1 MNLNKVSPEE
11 RLQICRKYFIVGSFM
26 LPFVWLVNVVW
37 FFREAFF
44 NKDAKPQ
51 IKRYVAWSGLGVV
64 IWTAVIVA
72 WTVIYQTQRV
82 KWGLAGD
89 YISIVLP
96 NGIE

>member
-11 RLQICRKYFIVGSFM
+11 KLQICRKYFIIGSFF
-26 LPFVWLVNVVW
+26 LPIAWLVNVVW

-44 NKDAKPQ
+44 NKDSHPHMK
-51 IKRYVAWSGLGVV
+51 KYVAWSAVGVV
-64 IWTAVIVA
+64 VWSSIVIA

-82 KWGLAGD
+82 SWGLGGD

-96 NGIE
+96 NGIP